1 MNTDVTIILLTHKSS
16 KLVLDY
22 IKNIY
27 GKFRIIV
34 IDNSDDLNL
43 KNLIEQNYPLID
55 LFLINN
61 KGYGNAANYGSRL
74 VDTEYFLI
82 SNPDVKGII
91 KSSLIK
97 FVKAAKKL
105 DNKFSALG
113 PRYLNTNPK
122 SLKQSQNNKDISELR
137 FLSGA
142 CMFFNKK
149 NFDLIGGFDEN
160 IFLYF
165 EENDYCKRSKYFFKN
180 YQINNVEVVHDA
192 GNSVSLKNDKE
203 VQDQRDLRSWH
214 FVWSKFYYYRKN
226 YSFIFAILVFIPILV
241 RTSLKTHYYSI
252 KKDKINYLKY
262 KNRLSGIISSV
273 KGEKSHK
280 RSKF

>member
-34 IDNSDDLNL
+34 IDNSNDLNL

-55 LFLINN
+55 IFLINN

-97 FVKAAKKL
+97 FVEAAKKL

-113 PRYLNTNPK
+113 PRYLNVNPK
-122 SLKQSQNNKDISELR
+122 SLKQSQTNKHISELR

-142 CMFFNKK
+142 CMFFNKH

-165 EENDYCKRSKYFFKN
+165 EENDYCKRSKNFFKN

-252 KKDKINYLKY
+252 KKDKIIYLKY

>member
-1 MNTDVTIILLTHKSS
+1 MNTDVTIILLAHKSS

-34 IDNSDDLNL
+34 IDNSNDLNL

-55 LFLINN
+55 IFLINN

-113 PRYLNTNPK
+113 PRYLNANPK
-122 SLKQSQNNKDISELR
+122 SLKQSQTNKHISELR

-165 EENDYCKRSKYFFKN
+165 EENDYCKRSKNFFKN

>member
-1 MNTDVTIILLTHKSS
+1 MNTDVTIILLAHKSS

-34 IDNSDDLNL
+34 IDNSNDLNL

-55 LFLINN
+55 IFLINN

-113 PRYLNTNPK
+113 PRYLNANPK
-122 SLKQSQNNKDISELR
+122 SLKQSQTNKHISELR

-165 EENDYCKRSKYFFKN
+165 EENDYCKRSKNFFKN
-180 YQINNVEVVHDA
+180 YQINNIEVVHDA

>member
-34 IDNSDDLNL
+34 IDNSNDLNL

-55 LFLINN
+55 IFLINN

-113 PRYLNTNPK
+113 PRYLNANPK
-122 SLKQSQNNKDISELR
+122 SLKQSQTNKHISELR

-165 EENDYCKRSKYFFKN
+165 EENDYCKRSKNFFKN

>member
-1 MNTDVTIILLTHKSS
+1 
-16 KLVLDY
+16 
-22 IKNIY
+22 
-27 GKFRIIV
+27 
-34 IDNSDDLNL
+34 
-43 KNLIEQNYPLID
+43 
-55 LFLINN
+55 
-61 KGYGNAANYGSRL
+61 
-74 VDTEYFLI
+74 
-82 SNPDVKGII
+82 
-91 KSSLIK
+91 
-97 FVKAAKKL
+97 
-105 DNKFSALG
+105 
-113 PRYLNTNPK
+113 
-122 SLKQSQNNKDISELR
+122 
-137 FLSGA
+137 
-142 CMFFNKK
+142 MFFNKK

-165 EENDYCKRSKYFFKN
+165 EENDYCKRSKNFFKN